1 MFYLIV
7 FGILAILSLMNLQ
20 FTDKLSRQMLMLPV
34 VLMLIGIAGLRY
46 ETGGDW
52 DVYTRLFLKF
62 PDLESLRYNPLLIHN
77 KHAEEGFILLC
88 AIIKTLGGTIQTLF
102 FVVTAFNITLIA
114 SVLPKYT
121 KYPVLALLCY
131 YCILYFNLEMI
142 FIRQAIAVAL
152 CFYALQYISDRKPL
166 RFILLVLL
174 ASCFHRVAVVLLP
187 FWFVLDKKLP
197 VWVYLT
203 VIGVGAVI
211 MATGVHWIK
220 DIFVDISSLLG
231 EKYADKAET
240 YTTSNLFAVDRGIS
254 LGFIL
259 NLLILAAVMLFKRSI
274 DEREHGTVHLN
285 MFALS
290 LALYYYCYELVE
302 ISNRFRLFFLISVI
316 VVLPL
321 LIEALPSFMNR
332 LIGFVLTLVYC
343 FSFASAI
350 FLEKPQAIAYN
361 PYQNYLEFKHNPRP
375 SSGKQRLEKSH
386 EYFRSERKH

>member
-7 FGILAILSLMNLQ
+7 FGILAILSLLSLQ
-20 FTDKLSRQMLMLPV
+20 ITDKLSRQLFTLPV

-52 DVYTRLFLKF
+52 DVYTYLFQIF
-62 PDLESLRYNPLLIHN
+62 PDLQTLRNYPALIHS
-77 KHAEEGFILLC
+77 KHSEEGFVLLC
-88 AIIKTLGGTIQTLF
+88 AVIKSLGGNIQTLF
-102 FVVTAFNITLIA
+102 LVVTAFNITLIA

-121 KYPVLALLCY
+121 KYPVVALLCY
-131 YCILYFNLEMI
+131 YSILYFNLEMI
-142 FIRQAIAVAL
+142 FIRQAMAVAL
-152 CFYALQYISDRKPL
+152 CFYALQYISDRKPV
-166 RFILLVLL
+166 RFILFVLL
-174 ASCFHRVAVVLLP
+174 ASCFHRVAIVLLP
-187 FWFVLDKKLP
+187 FYFVLDKKLP
-197 VWVYLT
+197 SWVYLT
-203 VIGVGAVI
+203 VIGVGAFI

-220 DIFVDISSLLG
+220 DIFMDISSLLG
-231 EKYADKAET
+231 EKYADKAEM

-274 DEREHGTVHLN
+274 DERPHGTVHLN

-302 ISNRFRLFFLISVI
+302 VSNRFRLFFLISVI

-321 LIEALPSFMNR
+321 ILEALPSFMNR
-332 LIGFVLTLVYC
+332 LIGFVLTLIYC
-343 FSFASAI
+343 FNFASAI

-361 PYQNYLEFKHNPRP
+361 PYQNYIEFKHNPRP
-375 SSGKQRLEKSH
+375 STGKDRLEKSH
-386 EYFRSERKH
+386 EYFRNERKH

>member
-7 FGILAILSLMNLQ
+7 FGIFAILSLLSLQ
-20 FTDKLSRQMLMLPV
+20 ITDKLSRQLFTLPV

-52 DVYTRLFLKF
+52 DVYTYLFQIF
-62 PDLESLRYNPLLIHN
+62 PDLQTLRNYPALIHS
-77 KHAEEGFILLC
+77 KHSEEGFVLLC
-88 AIIKTLGGTIQTLF
+88 AVIKSLGGNIQTLF
-102 FVVTAFNITLIA
+102 LVVTAFNITLIA

-121 KYPVLALLCY
+121 KYPVVALLCY
-131 YCILYFNLEMI
+131 YSILYFNLEMI
-142 FIRQAIAVAL
+142 FIRQAMAVAL
-152 CFYALQYISDRKPL
+152 CFYALQYIADRKPA
-166 RFILLVLL
+166 RFILFVLF
-174 ASCFHRVAVVLLP
+174 ASCFHRVAIVLLP
-187 FWFVLDKKLP
+187 FYFVLDKKLP
-197 VWVYLT
+197 SWVYLT
-203 VIGVGAVI
+203 VIGVGAFI

-220 DIFVDISSLLG
+220 DIFMDISSLLG
-231 EKYADKAET
+231 EKYADKAEM

-274 DEREHGTVHLN
+274 DERPHGTVHLN

-302 ISNRFRLFFLISVI
+302 VSNRFRLFFLISVI

-321 LIEALPSFMNR
+321 ILEALPSFMNR
-332 LIGFVLTLVYC
+332 LIGFVLTLIYC
-343 FSFASAI
+343 FNFASAI

-361 PYQNYLEFKHNPRP
+361 PYQNYIEFKHNPRP
-375 SSGKQRLEKSH
+375 STGKDRLEKSH
-386 EYFRSERKH
+386 EYFRNERKH